1 MTDKF
6 PLRLL
11 APLDAEPWDIDGY
24 VKTGGYEAWQQ
35 VVRDADP
42 DRVIDELKR
51 ASLRGRGG
59 AGFPTGLKWDKVV
72 HHRETER
79 YFVCNAGEHEP
90 GTFKDRY
97 LVEHHPHQLIE
108 GCLIAAFT
116 IGAREA
122 YIYLNA
128 EFLAARASLE
138 KALGQART
146 RGFLGQNVLGSGVDL
161 ELEIFEGHGSYVAGE
176 ETAMLESMQGRPA
189 QPKEKPPFY
198 PTEFG
203 LHGNRPW

>member
-1 MTDKF
+1 MTEEF

-11 APLDAEPWDIDGY
+11 TPLDGEPWDIDGY
-24 VKTGGYEAWQQ
+24 VKRGGYEAWRQ
-35 VVRDADP
+35 VARDSDP
-42 DRVIDELKR
+42 DRVIEELKR
-51 ASLRGRGG
+51 ACLRGRGG

-72 HHRETER
+72 HHREKER

-97 LVEHHPHQLIE
+97 LVQHHPHQLIE

-128 EFLAARASLE
+128 EFLEARASLD
-138 KALGQART
+138 KALEQART

-161 ELEIFEGHGSYVAGE
+161 ELEIFEGMAVTSPAKRPRCWSPCRAARLNPRKSRRFTPPSSGS
-176 ETAMLESMQGRPA
+176 MES
-189 QPKEKPPFY
+189 
-198 PTEFG
+198 
-203 LHGNRPW
+203 RPW

>member
-1 MTDKF
+1 MTQEF

-11 APLDAEPWDIDGY
+11 TPLDGEPWDIDGY
-24 VKTGGYEAWQQ
+24 VKSGGYEAWQT

-97 LVEHHPHQLIE
+97 LVQHYPHQLIE
-108 GCLIAAFT
+108 GCLIAAF
-116 IGAREA
+116 
-122 YIYLNA
+122 IYR
-128 EFLAARASLE
+128 RA
-138 KALGQART
+138 
-146 RGFLGQNVLGSGVDL
+146 GSVHL
-161 ELEIFEGHGSYVAGE
+161 FE
-176 ETAMLESMQGRPA
+176 R
-189 QPKEKPPFY
+189 
-198 PTEFG
+198 
-203 LHGNRPW
+203 